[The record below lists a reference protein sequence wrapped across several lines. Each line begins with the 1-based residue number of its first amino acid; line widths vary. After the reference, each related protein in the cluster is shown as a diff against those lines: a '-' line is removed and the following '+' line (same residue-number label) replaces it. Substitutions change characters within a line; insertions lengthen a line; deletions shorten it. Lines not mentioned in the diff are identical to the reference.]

1 MAVKDGERYLRQAIE
16 SILAQ
21 TFQDF
26 EFIIIDDFSSDNSI
40 NIVQE
45 YHDPRIMH
53 VRNDTHSGLTAS
65 LNRGLDLARGKYIAR
80 MDADDVSLPGRF
92 EAQVRYLDGYSDVA
106 VLGTAIQFIDAEG
119 SPLENVVFPTEHD
132 VIKWSLCFYNPIA
145 HPTVMMRAQVIQE
158 AGGYNPTLERSQDYD
173 LWWRIGSIGRLA
185 NLEDVYVQL
194 RKHASQVTNIYR
206 GRQFDT
212 GLEINQKY
220 LSELLGKPV
229 TEEIIQKL
237 WRKEILSLTDA
248 ISVSELI
255 FQVFHRFDVSI
266 QSKVCKQII
275 TLDALSMILPILI
288 PYLSNDIVWILIGK
302 AFRLRPID
310 FIKIV
315 SGVFA
320 KSLIR
325 FMKSIIHLKSLTI
338 S

>member
-1 MAVKDGERYLRQAIE
+1 M
-16 SILAQ
+16 
-21 TFQDF
+21 
-26 EFIIIDDFSSDNSI
+26 
-40 NIVQE
+40 
-45 YHDPRIMH
+45 
-53 VRNDTHSGLTAS
+53 
-65 LNRGLDLARGKYIAR
+65 
-80 MDADDVSLPGRF
+80 
-92 EAQVRYLDGYSDVA
+92 
-106 VLGTAIQFIDAEG
+106 
-119 SPLENVVFPTEHD
+119 
-132 VIKWSLCFYNPIA
+132 
-145 HPTVMMRAQVIQE
+145 
-158 AGGYNPTLERSQDYD
+158 
-173 LWWRIGSIGRLA
+173 
-185 NLEDVYVQL
+185 QL

-229 TEEIIQKL
+229 PEEIIQKL

-288 PYLSNDIVWILIGK
+288 PYLSNDRVWILIGK